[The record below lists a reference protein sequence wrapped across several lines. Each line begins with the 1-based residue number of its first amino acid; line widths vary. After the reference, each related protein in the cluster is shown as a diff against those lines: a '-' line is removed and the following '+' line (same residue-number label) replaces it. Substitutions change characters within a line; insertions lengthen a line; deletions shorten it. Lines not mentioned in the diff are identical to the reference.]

1 MNKVIGKAAGFIFAA
16 FGIAILGL
24 LMSLTFQAL
33 GRLFPDNF
41 TNQIWG
47 MIVADIAAM
56 IWAVAFV
63 YKCESTGQY
72 AVAAI
77 GFLVAFLF
85 TLSMV
90 AVEVLLSG
98 QEYVEVQSW
107 VGQWLVY
114 GFIIVTALHSALL
127 YAHHATAPKIHER
140 INVGVARGE
149 IVSAAIT
156 QATNRLEVEKESLAR
171 SIHEDIVSQVKR
183 DLGIPSSSHVLD
195 LPALPVDNSA
205 PYPVTFAKDAV
216 SPFLSWQ
223 WLRSKFPGKA
233 KSQGEPVNTAAD
245 ASTPAD
251 QAEENTAR

>member
-41 TNQIWG
+41 TNQIWA

-77 GFLVAFLF
+77 GFLVAFMF

-149 IVSAAIT
+149 IVSDAIN
-156 QATNRLEVEKESLAR
+156 QATKQLDEEKTSLAR
-171 SIHEDIVSQVKR
+171 SIRDDIVAQVKR
-183 DLGIPSSSHVLD
+183 DLNLRPGHVLD

>member
-1 MNKVIGKAAGFIFAA
+1 MKKVLGKAAGFIFAA

-41 TNQIWG
+41 TNQLWG
-47 MIVADIAAM
+47 LVVADIAAM
-56 IWAVAFV
+56 IWALAFV
-63 YKCESTGQY
+63 YKSESTGQY

-77 GFLVAFLF
+77 GFVVAFLF

-98 QEYVEVQSW
+98 QEYVKVQAW

-114 GFIIVTALHSALL
+114 GFILVTALHSALL
-127 YAHHATAPKIHER
+127 YAHHATAPDIHQR
-140 INVGVARGE
+140 INIGVARGE
-149 IVSAAIT
+149 IVTTAIT

-171 SIHEDIVSQVKR
+171 SIHDDIVAQVKR
-183 DLGIPSSSHVLD
+183 DLGIHRSQVLD

-205 PYPVTFAKDAV
+205 PYPVTFAKETI
-216 SPFLSWQ
+216 SPLSWD
-223 WLRSKFPGKA
+223 WLRSKFPKA
-233 KSQGEPVNTAAD
+233 KTQQPAPITEEQP
-245 ASTPAD
+245 ASGVPFRGDKDDPA
-251 QAEENTAR
+251 

>member
-77 GFLVAFLF
+77 GFLVAFMF

-98 QEYVEVQSW
+98 QEYVAVAPW

-156 QATNRLEVEKESLAR
+156 QATNRLEVEKELLAR

-183 DLGIPSSSHVLD
+183 DLGLYRGQVLD
-195 LPALPVDNSA
+195 LPALPVE
-205 PYPVTFAKDAV
+205 PVRYPVTLAKDV
-216 SPFLSWQ
+216 TLPLSWQ

-233 KSQGEPVNTAAD
+233 KPQTQAGNTAPIAGGE
-245 ASTPAD
+245 STQDDPA
-251 QAEENTAR
+251 EGNTAQ